1 MVARF
6 PDPRLLNPIL
16 WSCAQNPRG
25 YFPNVQTMR
34 AKYYTRFLLRSE
46 EPGFAD
52 EYSGVVELNHAV
64 DQVLEPKEIEAVLAQ
79 NFQRDENE
87 VELINWSRIH

>member
-1 MVARF
+1 MAQFRY
-6 PDPRLLNPIL
+6 PLALTPIL
-16 WSCAQNPRG
+16 CTCAQYPG
-25 YFPNVQTMR
+25 EQFPNVQTMR

-64 DQVLEPKEIEAVLAQ
+64 DQVLEPKEIAALLAE
-79 NFQRDENE
+79 NFQRYEDE
-87 VELINWSRIH
+87 VELLNWSRVH